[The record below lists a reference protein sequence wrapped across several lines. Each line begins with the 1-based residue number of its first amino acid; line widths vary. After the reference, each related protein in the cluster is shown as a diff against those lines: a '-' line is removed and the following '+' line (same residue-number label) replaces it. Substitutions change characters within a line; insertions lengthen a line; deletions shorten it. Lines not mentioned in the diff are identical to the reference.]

1 MISVETLELK
11 KLVFTLIL
19 FRIFISLLLLLF
31 ISVNPAYS
39 ARDTNSY
46 DGNIYPIYAGNGSLV
61 PPQSTLSE
69 SLKNERT
76 SVLVFYLDDSSTSKE
91 FAPVVS
97 GIKLLW
103 SSSIDLIPLSIDELD
118 NNEEKT
124 FRDPGYYWHGKIPQ
138 IVILDGKGN
147 VLLDR
152 EGLVSFDDI
161 NNAITKGTGL
171 KKPDFDLTVK
181 SFNEYNSEPSK
192 DGYTRPRGR

>member
-1 MISVETLELK
+1 MFLFR
-11 KLVFTLIL
+11 VFSSLLIL
-19 FRIFISLLLLLF
+19 ILIY
-31 ISVNPAYS
+31 VNPVYS

-46 DGNIYPIYAGNGSLV
+46 DGNIFPIYAGNGSLV
-61 PPQSTLSE
+61 PPPSTLSQ

-103 SSSIDLIPLSIDELD
+103 SSSVDLIPLSIDELD
-118 NNEEKT
+118 NDDQKT
-124 FRDPGYYWHGKIPQ
+124 SNDPGFYWHGKIPQ
-138 IVILDGKGN
+138 VVILDGKGN
-147 VLLDR
+147 VLLDK
-152 EGLVSFDDI
+152 EGQVSFDEI

-192 DGYTRPRGR
+192 DGYLRPRGT